1 MREGLIWQAMLK
13 RGIFSPYEII
23 NDLNPPEF
31 MLSYVKRKVYGLIR
45 SQLKANL
52 LEVVS
57 QKPETYRVKLPKPEL
72 CQNLSGGMRK
82 CKICGKEFFPMNSAH
97 VICQDCKPLYRRE
110 KCREIRRRKGARD
123 SYFWSEEE
131 LRRLR
136 ETFPELKFNR
146 EKAKELSQELNRSV
160 IAIKKKLIK
169 LRREKNGQTEHS

>member
-1 MREGLIWQAMLK
+1 MREGLIWQAMLR
-13 RGIFSPYEII
+13 RGTFSPYEII

-31 MLSYVKRKVYGLIR
+31 MLSYVKRKVYGLIK

-57 QKPETYRVKLPKPEL
+57 QKPEVYRVKLSKLEL
-72 CQNLSGGMRK
+72 YQNSSGGVRK
-82 CKICGKEFFPMNSAH
+82 CQICGKEFFPMNSAH

-131 LRRLR
+131 LRKLR
-136 ETFPELKFNR
+136 ETFPELRFNR
-146 EKAKELSQELNRSV
+146 EKAKELSCELNRSV

-169 LRREKNGQTEHS
+169 LRRERKWTNEA

>member
-1 MREGLIWQAMLK
+1 MLK
-13 RGIFSPYEII
+13 RGTFSPYEII

-57 QKPETYRVKLPKPEL
+57 QKPEVYRVKLPKPV
-72 CQNLSGGMRK
+72 QNPAGGMRK

-136 ETFPELKFNR
+136 ETFPELRFNR
-146 EKAKELSQELNRSV
+146 KKAKELSQELNRSV

-169 LRREKNGQTEHS
+169 LRRERDGQTEHS

>member
-1 MREGLIWQAMLK
+1 MLR
-13 RGIFSPYEII
+13 RGTFSPYEII

-57 QKPETYRVKLPKPEL
+57 QKPEVYRVKFLKPV
-72 CQNLSGGMRK
+72 QNPSGGMRK

-97 VICQDCKPLYRRE
+97 VICQNCKPLYRRE
-110 KCREIRRRKGARD
+110 KCREIRRRKGAKD

-131 LRRLR
+131 LRKLR
-136 ETFPELKFNR
+136 ETFPELRFNR
-146 EKAKELSQELNRSV
+146 EKAKELSYELNRSV

>member
-1 MREGLIWQAMLK
+1 MREGLIWQAMLR
-13 RGIFSPYEII
+13 RGTFSPYEII

-57 QKPETYRVKLPKPEL
+57 QKPEVYRVKLPKPEL
-72 CQNLSGGMRK
+72 YQNSSGGVRK
-82 CKICGKEFFPMNSAH
+82 CQICGKEFFPMNSAH
-97 VICQDCKPLYRRE
+97 VICQDCKPIYRQK

-131 LRRLR
+131 LRKLR
-136 ETFPELKFNR
+136 ETFPELRFNR
-146 EKAKELSQELNRSV
+146 EKAKELSCELNRSV

-169 LRREKNGQTEHS
+169 LRRERKWTNEA

>member
-1 MREGLIWQAMLK
+1 
-13 RGIFSPYEII
+13 
-23 NDLNPPEF
+23 
-31 MLSYVKRKVYGLIR
+31 VYGLIR

-57 QKPETYRVKLPKPEL
+57 QKPEVYRVKLPKPV
-72 CQNLSGGMRK
+72 QSSAGGMRK

-110 KCREIRRRKGARD
+110 KCREIRRRKGAKD
-123 SYFWSEEE
+123 AYFWSEEE

-136 ETFPELKFNR
+136 ETFPELRFNR

>member
-13 RGIFSPYEII
+13 RGTFSPYEII

-31 MLSYVKRKVYGLIR
+31 MVSYVKRKVYGLIR

-57 QKPETYRVKLPKPEL
+57 QKPEVYRVKLPKPEL
-72 CQNLSGGMRK
+72 CQAPTSGMRK
-82 CKICGKEFFPMNSAH
+82 CQICGKEFFPMNSIH
-97 VICQDCKPLYRRE
+97 VICQECKPLYRRE

-123 SYFWSEEE
+123 AYFWSEEE

-136 ETFPELKFNR
+136 EAFPEFKFNP
-146 EKAKELSQELNRSV
+146 EKAKELSRELNRSI
-160 IAIKKKLIK
+160 IAIKKKL
-169 LRREKNGQTEHS
+169 RRLKNGQTKHN